1 MTQGDKAQDLYRK
14 YKQTGTHRFDVA
26 TDVRRLSFLMGGSY
40 RVDRKRNP
48 WREERDEDE
57 KVKEEAQLN
66 DADSSGCI
74 HTSSHVEYFD
84 RLSKWLTSQ
93 ALGKPINAA
102 MVYF

>member
-1 MTQGDKAQDLYRK
+1 MSR
-14 YKQTGTHRFDVA
+14 
-26 TDVRRLSFLMGGSY
+26 SY

-48 WREERDEDE
+48 WREESDEDE
-57 KVKEEAQLN
+57 KVKEKAQLN
-66 DADSSGCI
+66 DAGPSGCI
-74 HTSSHVEYFD
+74 HTSSHVEHFD